1 MEYFQYKTQAK
12 YNHPALWSLNDLPDS
27 SEEQVVCA
35 QRLNLEKK
43 ISAPALLASL
53 SLLTNENIMS
63 RIIVRMLPWN
73 RHDEAESMTHK
84 KPSASP

>member
-43 ISAPALLASL
+43 NLCSCSIGFAF
-53 SLLTNENIMS
+53 TF
-63 RIIVRMLPWN
+63 
-73 RHDEAESMTHK
+73 DK
-84 KPSASP
+84 